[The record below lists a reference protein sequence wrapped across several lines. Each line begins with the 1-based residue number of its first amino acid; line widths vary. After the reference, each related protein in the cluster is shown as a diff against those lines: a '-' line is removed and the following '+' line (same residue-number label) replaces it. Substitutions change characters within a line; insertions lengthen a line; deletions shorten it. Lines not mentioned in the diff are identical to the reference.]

1 MLQINKKIKNR
12 FKTSKEIKEN
22 FDLIEKLN
30 KIYQKIL
37 NFLKYIF
44 YKSKI
49 KSKSNTIILRYFK
62 KKINSYI

>member
-49 KSKSNTIILRYFK
+49 KSKSNFK
-62 KKINSYI
+62 IF